1 MATCEDVTIFIT
13 NSTGVEI
20 KATQFQYTDGGRAK
34 TENLFFGGSDT
45 FDPGETKDYGPRN
58 LGGIGNENT
67 RFTVTYQHRS
77 GNSWGPNLVETT
89 GTLSCDD
96 NDDFTITLTD

>member
-13 NSTGVEI
+13 NSTGVEV
-20 KATQFQYTDGGRAK
+20 KATRFQYTDEGRSRD
-34 TENLFFGGSDT
+34 ENIFSFGSDT

-58 LGGIGNENT
+58 FGKIGNENT
-67 RFTVTYQHRS
+67 EFTVTYQHRS

-89 GTLSCDD
+89 GTFNCDD
-96 NDDFTITLTD
+96 NDDFHITLTD